1 MKMFIQGWWIVA
13 ALCLLPLALFGEGQ
27 IPHAEDYSGPAWS
40 PYLAGALIG
49 VLLWLTLMFS
59 KKPVGASTSYATAA
73 GLLGN
78 AVAPGHTKSLKY
90 YRDNPPKVEWEFLF
104 IGATVIG
111 AFLAAWHGDELT
123 RRWLPTMWGDR
134 FGADSL
140 VWRGVAGFA
149 GGVFMA
155 LGARLAGGCTSG
167 HGISGTA
174 QLNVGSWVSLICFFI
189 GGVIVA
195 NMLYRL

>member
-1 MKMFIQGWWIVA
+1 MNVGEIYRKGQRKNMT
-13 ALCLLPLALFGEGQ
+13 LLPSISVSYVMSVSGL
-27 IPHAEDYSGPAWS
+27 DYRRK
-40 PYLAGALIG
+40 LG
-49 VLLWLTLMFS
+49 V
-59 KKPVGASTSYATAA
+59 
-73 GLLGN
+73 LGN

-90 YRDNPPKVEWEFLF
+90 YKENPPKLEWEITF
-104 IGATVIG
+104 IGATIIG

-123 RRWLPTMWGDR
+123 RRWLSLMWADR
-134 FGADSL
+134 FGSDSL
-140 VWRGVAGFA
+140 IWRAVAGFM

-174 QLNVGSWVSLICFFI
+174 QLNVGSWISVICFFA
-189 GGVIVA
+189 GGVIIA